1 MVITIVSAAE
11 FSAFVPNAA
20 TAVLRI
26 YDPVDDWE
34 ADSVAQAA
42 AGWGR
47 YTGLAFWDVGFAGL
61 SLAER
66 ALIRLLGRHR
76 SLCLTLGQKLFGDE
90 IPWRPFLPADALD
103 IHGFADGLASA
114 GVQNLMV
121 VCSNGR
127 SRGTTVG
134 TWIARYLGLDRP
146 AQRGWQRES
155 DTIAAILARVCP
167 ARQKRPA
174 GVPTLATFAH

>member
-11 FSAFVPNAA
+11 FSAFVPNTA

-26 YDPVDDWE
+26 YDPIDDWM
-34 ADSVAQAA
+34 ADAAAQAA

-47 YTGLAFWDVGFAGL
+47 FTGLAFWDVGFAGL

-66 ALIRLLGRHR
+66 AVIRLLGRHR
-76 SLCLTLGQKLFGDE
+76 ALCLAVGQKLFGDE
-90 IPWRPFLPADALD
+90 IPWRPFLPADAQS
-103 IHGFADGLASA
+103 IHGFADGLAAS

-127 SRGTTVG
+127 SRGSTVG
-134 TWIARYLGLDRP
+134 AWIARYLGLDLP
-146 AQRGWQRES
+146 SQRGWQRES
-155 DTIAAILARVCP
+155 ETIAATLARVCP
-167 ARQKRPA
+167 ARQNRPA
-174 GVPTLATFAH
+174 GLPTLATFAH